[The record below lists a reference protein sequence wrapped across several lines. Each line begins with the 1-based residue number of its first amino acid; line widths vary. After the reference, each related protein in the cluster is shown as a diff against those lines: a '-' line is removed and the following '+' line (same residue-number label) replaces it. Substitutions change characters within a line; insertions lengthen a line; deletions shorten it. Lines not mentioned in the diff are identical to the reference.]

1 MAEIDL
7 VRSELTG
14 LVDRAMADEN
24 EAEPKEP
31 FGLYIFDG
39 EDAGAELGRSVER
52 SVFYEAFGDTPGLL
66 RTEYE
71 PYEGASRFFC
81 LIDHR
86 RRVPAGVVRMIL
98 PSAAGLKSLNDLER
112 VWDEPAQAVLER
124 TDVAMDPFRVWD
136 IATLA
141 ILPEYRGRAASG
153 IVALGLY
160 QGMFSQARLEGVAQ
174 CVTVLDVVV
183 LRQVQYQFKKPF

>member
-1 MAEIDL
+1 
-7 VRSELTG
+7 
-14 LVDRAMADEN
+14 
-24 EAEPKEP
+24 
-31 FGLYIFDG
+31 
-39 EDAGAELGRSVER
+39 
-52 SVFYEAFGDTPGLL
+52 
-66 RTEYE
+66 
-71 PYEGASRFFC
+71 
-81 LIDHR
+81 
-86 RRVPAGVVRMIL
+86 MIL

-183 LRQVQYQFKKPF
+183 LRQVQYQFKKPFSRFVGIEPRRYLGSPLSIPMWCDIRSWRQRLLQDRTDMHEMLFRGGGLSEAVRLPTSLRARLDAVPVASVTDG